1 VLGNWYWDKAMRII
15 KGVLKEELANSL
27 KMQKDY
33 QRQLAKLPKGA
44 LVKKTIKGRAYYYLA
59 FRQDGKVKSVYQG
72 RISDKDI
79 EHYRQAGEYRAKYRK
94 LLSEVKQQI
103 RFLQGTLRGKKSV

>member
-1 VLGNWYWDKAMRII
+1 MQVI

-33 QRQLAKLPKGA
+33 QRQLDKLPKGA
-44 LVKKTIKGRAYYYLA
+44 LVKKKIKGREYYYLA
-59 FRQDGKVKSVYQG
+59 FREDGKVKFVYKG
-72 RISDKDI
+72 HVSDKDI
-79 EHYRQAGEYRAKYRK
+79 EHHRQIKDYRAKYRK

-103 RFLQGTLRGKKSV
+103 RFLQGVLRGKKSV